1 MKKITCLSG
10 LAIALVLLFSSCSDK
25 DHFDSV
31 VMGDGATLWEN
42 INSDG
47 ELSNFA
53 AVLEATGYAS
63 RLATSQVF
71 TVFAPVD
78 EKFTVADRD
87 RIIALYNAE
96 KAAGVKDDKNTAIT
110 EFVQNHIALY
120 NYTVSDVMEATS
132 LRMMNGKGSWF
143 TPNSLQGVEFQKKNI
158 LASNGVLYTLRDKV
172 QYYQNIYEYIKNEK
186 GGDKGLDSLYNF
198 LYHYHFTT
206 FIPEESVK
214 GEIVDGKQQYLD
226 SVTTVNNE
234 ILDEWIKAKLD
245 SEDSSYYAVLP
256 TNKAWKE
263 QYDVNKYFFKYV
275 RNSQSPD
282 SVVSSELRD
291 SFEYILPRYN
301 IIAGAQFSRTNNQKL
316 GTGERVDSVKS
327 PLAVSYGYRKLR
339 YGSFDKRVYEYMS
352 PYEVKLGVPS
362 TGIFVDTDSSMCSN
376 GVAFKANEWK
386 IKRENTF
393 LQDLSM
399 EAEANA
405 TLDSLYY
412 VGRNPAVSGRP
423 KLISRDAKSS
433 SPFYDDIMGHTF
445 CKLES
450 NNPANMSGALFN
462 FTDVLSNVWYDL
474 YVCTVP
480 STAYNKDD
488 TDILP
493 TRIQCTIYCKNPEG
507 LQDSIEFKTAFDPS
521 KTYGLGSIKVEDFGE
536 ISIDDDYTRNKP
548 YSYETDPTQ
557 VHKLRIGRIK
567 FPTCTW
573 GLPDP
578 MVKLRVEV
586 NVLTTSVGA
595 TKSNMLYLDRI
606 LLSPVID
613 KTIEDI
619 KNNQ

>member
-10 LAIALVLLFSSCSDK
+10 LAIALMLLFSSCSDK

-31 VMGDGATLWEN
+31 ATGNGATLWEN
-42 INSDG
+42 ITSDE

-71 TVFAPVD
+71 TVFAPVN
-78 EKFTVADRD
+78 EKFTAADRD
-87 RIIALYNAE
+87 KVIALYNAE
-96 KAAGVKDDKNTAIT
+96 KAAGVKDDKNAAIV
-110 EFVQNHIALY
+110 EFIQNHIALY
-120 NYTVSDVMEATS
+120 NYTVSDVMEAKS

-143 TPNSLQGVEFQKKNI
+143 TPNSLQGIEFQKKN
-158 LASNGVLYTLRDKV
+158 LVAKNGVLYTLSDKI
-172 QYYQNIYEYIKNEK
+172 QYYQNIYELIKKEQ
-186 GGDKGLDSLYNF
+186 GGDTGLDSLYNF
-198 LYHYHFTT
+198 LYHYHFTK

-234 ILDEWIKAKLD
+234 ILDKWIKAKLD

-256 TNKAWKE
+256 TNKAWRE

-275 RNSQSPD
+275 HNSQSPD
-282 SVVSSELRD
+282 TVVSSELRD

-301 IIAGAQFSRTNNQKL
+301 IIAGAQFSRTTNPKL
-316 GTGERVDSVKS
+316 GTGEKVDSVKS
-327 PLAVSYGYRKLR
+327 PLAISFGYRKLK
-339 YGSFDKRVYEYMS
+339 YGDFEKRVYEYMT
-352 PYEVKLGVPS
+352 PYEVTKEPS
-362 TGIFVDTDSSMCSN
+362 SGIFVDTESSMCSN

-386 IKRENTF
+386 IQRENTF
-393 LQDLSM
+393 LQDISM
-399 EAEANA
+399 EAEAKA

-412 VGRNPAVSGRP
+412 VRNNYDPKKDGRP

-433 SPFYDDIMGHTF
+433 SPFYEDIMGHTF

-450 NNPANMSGALFN
+450 DANAKMSGALFN

-480 STAYNKDD
+480 SIAYNKYD

-507 LQDSIEFKTAFDPS
+507 IQDTLEFNSLEAHPS
-521 KTYGLGSIKVEDFGE
+521 KLGSIQVVSFGD
-536 ISIDDDYTRNKP
+536 ISVDDDYERKKP
-548 YSYETDPTQ
+548 YSYQTDPTK
-557 VHKLRIGRIK
+557 VHKIHIGRIK

-586 NVLTTSVGA
+586 NVLTTSVGV

-613 KTIEDI
+613 ETIKDI
-619 KNNQ
+619 KNNL

>member
-10 LAIALVLLFSSCSDK
+10 FAIALVLLFSSCSDK

-31 VMGDGATLWEN
+31 VTGNGATLWEN
-42 INSDG
+42 ITSDE

-71 TVFAPVD
+71 TVFAPVN
-78 EKFTVADRD
+78 EKFTAADRD
-87 RIIALYNAE
+87 KIIALYNAE
-96 KAAGVKDDKNTAIT
+96 KAAGVKEDKNAAIV
-110 EFVQNHIALY
+110 EFIQNHIALY

-143 TPNSLQGVEFQKKNI
+143 TPNSLQGIEFQKKNLI
-158 LASNGVLYTLRDKV
+158 ASNGVLYTLRD
-172 QYYQNIYEYIKNEK
+172 QINYYQNIYEFIKKEQ
-186 GGDKGLDSLYNF
+186 GGDEGLDSLSNF

-206 FIPEESVK
+206 FNPDESVK
-214 GEIVDGKQQYLD
+214 GEIIDGKQQYLD
-226 SVTTVNNE
+226 SVTVINNE
-234 ILDEWIKAKLD
+234 ILNKWIKARLD

-275 RNSQSPD
+275 HNSQSPD
-282 SVVSSELRD
+282 TVVSSELRD

-301 IIAGAQFSRTNNQKL
+301 IIAGAQFSRTTNPKL
-316 GTGERVDSVKS
+316 GTGEKVDSVRS
-327 PLAVSYGYRKLR
+327 PLAISYGYRKLS

-352 PYEVKLGVPS
+352 PYEVQPTVPS
-362 TGIFVDTDSSMCSN
+362 SGIFVDTDSYMCSN

-386 IKRENTF
+386 IQRGNTF
-393 LQDLSM
+393 MQDISM
-399 EAEANA
+399 EAEAKS

-412 VGRNPAVSGRP
+412 VKSNYDAKKDGRP

-450 NNPANMSGALFN
+450 DANAKMSGALFN
-462 FTDVLSNVWYDL
+462 FTNVLSNVWYDL

-480 STAYNKDD
+480 STAYNKYD
-488 TDILP
+488 TDVLP
-493 TRIQCTIYCKNPEG
+493 TRIKCTIYCKNPEG
-507 LQDSIEFKTAFDPS
+507 IQDTLAFDSADKHPS
-521 KTYGLGSIKVEDFGE
+521 KLGSIQVESFGD
-536 ISIDDDYTRNKP
+536 ISIDDDYSRNKP
-548 YSYETDPTQ
+548 YSYETVPTE
-557 VHKLRIGRIK
+557 VHKTWIGRIK
-567 FPTCTW
+567 FPTCTM

-586 NVLTTSVGA
+586 NVLTDKVGI

-619 KNNQ
+619 KNNL

>member
-10 LAIALVLLFSSCSDK
+10 LAIAFMLLFSSCSDK
-25 DHFDSV
+25 DHFNSGE
-31 VMGDGATLWEN
+31 MGSATLWEN
-42 INSDG
+42 ISSDG

-63 RLATSQVF
+63 RLATSQMF
-71 TVFAPVD
+71 TVFAPVN
-78 EKFTVADRD
+78 EKFTAEDRD
-87 RIIALYNAE
+87 EIIARYNSE
-96 KAAGVKDDKNTAIT
+96 KAAGVKENKNTAIT

-120 NYTVSDVMEATS
+120 HYTVSDITEGTS

-143 TPNSLQGVEFQKKNI
+143 TPNSLQGIEFQKKNI
-158 LASNGVLYTLRDKV
+158 LASNGVLYTLSDKAE
-172 QYYQNIYEYIKNEK
+172 YYQNIYEYIKNEK
-186 GGDKGLDSLYNF
+186 GGDSGLDSLSNF

-214 GEIVDGKQQYLD
+214 GEIIDGKQQYLD

-234 ILDEWIKAKLD
+234 ILEDWLKARLD
-245 SEDSSYYAVLP
+245 AEDSSYYAVLP

-282 SVVSSELRD
+282 TVVSSELRD

-301 IIAGAQFSRTNNQKL
+301 IIAGAQFSRTANPKL
-316 GTGERVDSVKS
+316 GTDERVDSVKS
-327 PLAVSYGYRKLR
+327 PLALRYGYRKLR

-352 PYEVKLGVPS
+352 PYEVQAGVPS
-362 TGIFVDTDSSMCSN
+362 SGIFVDTETETCSN
-376 GVAFKANEWK
+376 GVAMKANDWK
-386 IKRENTF
+386 IYRGNTF
-393 LQDLSM
+393 LQDISM
-399 EAEANA
+399 EAEASS

-412 VGRNPAVSGRP
+412 VGRAPALSGRP

-433 SPFYDDIMGHTF
+433 SPFYEDIMGHTF

-462 FTDVLSNVWYDL
+462 FTNVLSNVWYDL

-480 STAYNKDD
+480 AQAYDKSD
-488 TDILP
+488 TDVLP
-493 TRIQCTIYCKNPEG
+493 TRIQCTIYCKDPEG
-507 LQDSIEFKTAFDPS
+507 LQDSIEFKTAYDPS
-521 KTYGLGSIKVEDFGE
+521 KTYGRGSIKVKGFGNITVDE
-536 ISIDDDYTRNKP
+536 DYTRNKP
-548 YSYETDPTQ
+548 YSYETDPTK
-557 VHKLRIGRIK
+557 VDKVYIGRIK

-586 NVLTTSVGA
+586 NVLSTSVNV

-613 KTIEDI
+613 ETIEDI
-619 KNNQ
+619 KNNL